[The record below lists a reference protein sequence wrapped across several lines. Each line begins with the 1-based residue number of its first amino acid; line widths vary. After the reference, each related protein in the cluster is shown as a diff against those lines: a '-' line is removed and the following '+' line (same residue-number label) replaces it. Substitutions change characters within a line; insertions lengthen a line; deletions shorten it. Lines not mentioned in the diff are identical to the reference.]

1 MSRAVGRPVRI
12 DLDIIPDSHVAAAK
26 TPALS
31 RMQLVRE
38 KEKDPLV
45 QRAIE
50 LFDAEVTRVD
60 VPQTR
65 PSARSNLD

>member
-12 DLDIIPDSHVAAAK
+12 DLDVIPDAKPAAAK
-26 TPALS
+26 APNVS

-45 QRAIE
+45 QQAIE

-60 VPQTR
+60 VSPSR
-65 PSARSNLD
+65 PSSRPSPG

>member
-12 DLDIIPDSHVAAAK
+12 DLDIIPE
-26 TPALS
+26 TNPAITKAPPVS

-45 QRAIE
+45 QQAIE

-60 VPQTR
+60 VSPVRPSTR
-65 PSARSNLD
+65 PSPG